1 MFNLEAM
8 LCARSSKIDTEIG
21 KIMKVLD
28 NMDLV
33 SDERVYLYDFNGS
46 PCLRIINII
55 PEFEEY
61 NRGVLMK
68 ALTEELSRR
77 GFDIIKIN
85 LSDGAN
91 ELIVGKG
98 KGDEDGYLIEYAKK
112 GLL

>member
-1 MFNLEAM
+1 
-8 LCARSSKIDTEIG
+8 
-21 KIMKVLD
+21 
-28 NMDLV
+28 
-33 SDERVYLYDFNGS
+33 
-46 PCLRIINII
+46 
-55 PEFEEY
+55 
-61 NRGVLMK
+61 MK

-77 GFDIIKIN
+77 GYDIIKIN